1 MLDLLTTAMKGKFMR
16 SYSIVF
22 AVLCLSVTAFAGKM
36 ERDMMTKKVA
46 PAVSTAMTNLKSSC
60 GCDVQITVDETTLTS
75 MEELRGA
82 MHIAEDVGKS
92 VGKYCSDAAS
102 KKAICQMKT
111 LSLTKSKDVG
121 FTFKDGAG
129 VATTDGNARCGW
141 DQMIKVLDK

>member
-1 MLDLLTTAMKGKFMR
+1 MKGETMK

-22 AVLCLSVTAFAGKM
+22 AVLCMSVTAFAGKM
-36 ERDMMTKKVA
+36 ERDLMTKKVA
-46 PAVSTAMTNLKSSC
+46 PAVATAEANLKSSC
-60 GCDVQITVDETTLTS
+60 GCAVKITVDETALTS

-82 MHIAEDVGKS
+82 QHIAEDIGKS

-102 KKAICQMKT
+102 KKAICQLKT

-141 DQMIKVLDK
+141 DQITKVLDK